1 MSLRCEC
8 VFLDTVMYR
17 CVYVRMLIFFGL
29 DVYPSNAMT
38 DWWLMVVKAL
48 KLQRSVS
55 QHVKRA
61 VLDSDSAAGEYNERI
76 STEWDGYKCVFIGF

>member
-1 MSLRCEC
+1 MCVCED
-8 VFLDTVMYR
+8 VDFLW
-17 CVYVRMLIFFGL
+17 FGCL
-29 DVYPSNAMT
+29 SKQRN
-38 DWWLMVVKAL
+38 DWKMVVKAL

-55 QHVKRA
+55 QHVKKA